1 MADFSLELN
10 EEQVQLKDWIHDFAV
25 DVVRP
30 VAEEWDEREEFPW
43 PVVEEAAKIGLYGM
57 DFMANAMMGDNT
69 GLTLPVALEELF
81 WGDAGIGL
89 SIFGSGL
96 AAAGILGNGTP
107 EQVMEWVPQCY
118 GTADKVQLGAFC
130 VSEPDAGSDVSSL
143 RTKAVYDEAKDE
155 WVLNGTKAWITNGGI
170 ADVHVVVA
178 TVDPELRS
186 RGQASFVVP
195 PGTPGIS
202 QGQKYKKHGIKASH
216 TSEVVLDDCRIPGS
230 CLLGGKEKL
239 DEKLARTREALNGTG
254 ATVSSGKQ
262 PAMATFEA
270 TRPAVAAMAVGIARA
285 AYEYSLQYAQER
297 RAFGK
302 AIIEHQGIAF
312 MLADMITEI
321 DASRLLVWRAAWLA
335 RNGEFVNA
343 EGSQSKL
350 KAGRTA
356 VWVTERAIQI
366 LGGYGYTRE
375 YPVERWHRDAKIYD
389 IFEGTEQIQQLVIAR
404 AISGMR
410 IE

>member
-1 MADFSLELN
+1 MSEYSLALN
-10 EEQVQLKDWIHDFAV
+10 EDQLQIQSWVHDFAK
-25 DVVRP
+25 DVIRP

-43 PVVEEAAKIGLYGM
+43 PVVEEAAKIGLYGF
-57 DFMANAMMGDNT
+57 DFMAQAMMGDPT
-69 GLTLPVALEELF
+69 GLTMPVAIEELF

-89 SIFGSGL
+89 SIMGSGL
-96 AAAGILGNGTP
+96 AAAGIAGNGTP
-107 EQVMEWVPQCY
+107 EQTMEWVPQCY
-118 GTADKVQLGAFC
+118 GTPDKIALGAFC

-143 RTKAVYDEAKDE
+143 RTRAVYDEAKDE

-170 ADVHVVVA
+170 ADIHVVVA
-178 TVDPELRS
+178 AVDSELRG
-186 RGQASFVVP
+186 RGQASFIVP
-195 PGTPGIS
+195 PKTPGLS
-202 QGQKYKKHGIKASH
+202 MGQKYKKHGIRASH
-216 TSEVVLDDCRIPGS
+216 TSEVVLDDVRVPGS

-239 DEKLARTREALNGTG
+239 DAKLAKAREALNKPAKG
-254 ATVSSGKQ
+254 ASGGQ

-270 TRPAVAAMAVGIARA
+270 TRPAVGAQAIGVARA
-285 AYEYSLQYAQER
+285 AYEYALQYAQDR
-297 RAFGK
+297 KAFGK
-302 AIIEHQGIAF
+302 AIIQHQAIAF
-312 MLADMITEI
+312 TLADMITEI
-321 DASRLLVWRAAWLA
+321 DASRLLVHRAAWLS
-335 RNGEFVNA
+335 RNGKYVNA

-375 YPVERWHRDAKIYD
+375 YPVERWHRDAKIFD

-404 AISGMR
+404 AISGLR